1 MDKHHNNIIC
11 HNCLQSNFSGQRYIC
26 CECENFNLCQKCKES
41 PDFVHDQEHAFV
53 KISKPVKLDIKKFKN
68 LFRPNKILLTNT
80 KNSFDISFDL
90 SNIGSENLKGCYLTS
105 IKASNEYLTCT
116 KKVINEDILPGEKKR
131 IDLTIN
137 FQIEEDEEQPHDV
150 YEGYFRLFNK
160 EGIPFGDILYLQVI
174 TED

>member
-1 MDKHHNNIIC
+1 MFDEIEKAHPEVLNLL
-11 HNCLQSNFSGQRYIC
+11 LQILDDGRVTDSNGRTV
-26 CECENFNLCQKCKES
+26 
-41 PDFVHDQEHAFV
+41 D
-53 KISKPVKLDIKKFKN
+53 FKN
-68 LFRPNKILLTNT
+68 TIIIMT
-80 KNSFDISFDL
+80 

-116 KKVINEDILPGEKKR
+116 KKVINEDILPGGKKR

-137 FQIEEDEEQPHDV
+137 FQIEEDEEEPDDV

-160 EGIPFGDILYLQVI
+160 EGIPFGDTLYLQVI